1 MIIKKEY
8 EKRIRRAHSKLAR
21 VARGEVL
28 LREDPLATSF
38 HEGAH
43 CVFAEAFGL
52 TVYSVTCLSFADSEG
67 SYFGKV
73 WHNSD
78 KVPIPAKLHVIHDLA
93 GDIAE
98 WPLWQTKPCCPG
110 YMSSGDGASLV
121 EILERI
127 GVSSLVEAK
136 RFYEDLFYEAEELV
150 QKARPWIQAL
160 GIELYARKTMQGD
173 EVRDLLCRVGFYE
186 NNPLAAF
193 AKNAVLIGKQ
203 VSQYAA
209 SRQQQVEKV
218 GEETVAGWEQ
228 EIRKRVESLSPTQ
241 QQELQEGLLSQ
252 LGVA

>member
-1 MIIKKEY
+1 
-8 EKRIRRAHSKLAR
+8 
-21 VARGEVL
+21 L

-43 CVFAEAFGL
+43 CVFAESFGL
-52 TVYSVTCLSFADSEG
+52 TVESVTCLSFSDAEG
-67 SYFGKV
+67 RSFCGEIR
-73 WHNSD
+73 HNSD
-78 KVPIPAKLHVIHDLA
+78 KVPIPAKLHIIHDLA

-110 YMSSGDGASLV
+110 YMSSGDGGSLV
-121 EILERI
+121 ETLKRI

-193 AKNAVLIGKQ
+193 AKNAVLIGEQ

-241 QQELQEGLLSQ
+241 QQELRESVSRLGL
-252 LGVA
+252 VPA